1 MYGGTADC
9 PVEVATRRIDET
21 AFDKDAEAVIAYGE
35 LLLKESV
42 DGWTEVTIPL
52 DYRSTSRIPTHIL
65 VTFAASRY
73 GDYFTGSS
81 SSVLWVDDFEL
92 VYE

>member
-1 MYGGTADC
+1 M
-9 PVEVATRRIDET
+9 EVATRRIDET